1 VVEARINESR
11 CWGWLM
17 QLAELTDPERPW
29 TRRAF
34 SDRHAE
40 GRQWLAARM
49 REVGLT
55 TSIDAAGN
63 LIGRLPG
70 SEPLP
75 RTVMVGSHSDTV
87 AGGGRFDG
95 IAGVIA
101 GLEIAATL
109 KEGATRLRH
118 PLEVVDFLAEEP
130 NEFGLSCIG
139 SRGMAGALDESMLAR
154 TNPAGV
160 SLREGL
166 VAVGAGTAPHDA
178 AIRHDI
184 AGFFELHIE
193 QGPVLEQEQRDVGI
207 VTHIVGIRRLAVIF
221 EGQASHAGTT
231 PLGLRRDALVASAR
245 FVMDLRQSLEDIRD
259 RQPFVIAT
267 VGEIHIAPNA
277 PNVIPG
283 QAKLTVDLRSD
294 NAAALGAWTDRVR
307 ALAGAAAAAANVRL
321 SECRVLS
328 ASEPAACA
336 PDLAIQ
342 LRAAAEELG
351 LKQRDIVSGAG
362 HDAAFLARV
371 APSAMLFVPS
381 RGGLSH
387 SAEEW
392 TEPAELGKGVAT
404 LFRAVRRFD
413 SECDRARD

>member
-1 VVEARINESR
+1 
-11 CWGWLM
+11 M

-34 SDRHAE
+34 SARHAE
-40 GRQWLAARM
+40 GREWLAARM
-49 REVGLT
+49 RDVGLT

-75 RTVMVGSHSDTV
+75 RTVMIGSHSDTV

-109 KEGATRLRH
+109 KDGATRLRH

-166 VAVGAGTAPHDA
+166 AAVGAGTVPHDA

-207 VTHIVGIRRLAVIF
+207 VTHIVGIRRLAVTF

-267 VGEIHIAPNA
+267 VGEIHIVPNA

-294 NAAALGAWTDRVR
+294 SAAALGAWTDRVQ
-307 ALAGAAAAAANVRL
+307 ALAGGAAAAANVRL

-336 PDLAIQ
+336 SALAMQ

-413 SECDRARD
+413 SECDRASA